1 LTWFDEESPPE
12 LVEEVLSMDSAIMAA
27 SERQDFVIQDE
38 AAFRTY
44 WSRRGAEHDRI
55 SNLNGA
61 RREGEEIGR
70 AQGKLEIARNALAKG
85 ATPEFVQE
93 ITGLDIDAIRT
104 HK

>member
-1 LTWFDEESPPE
+1 
-12 LVEEVLSMDSAIMAA
+12 MDSAIMAA

-55 SNLNGA
+55 SNLDGA

-70 AQGKLEIARNALAKG
+70 QEGQQIGQQIGEEKKAIEIARNALTEG
-85 ATPEFVQE
+85 ATPEFVQK
-93 ITGLDIDAIRT
+93 ITGLDIETINRLN
-104 HK
+104 